1 MREALHEKLAAIY
14 FQAEDKTNAT
24 KQLEAIVR
32 DNPTRYPRAWFFL
45 GELAF
50 EDDKL
55 AEAVRRLRKRPPLGP
70 DPR

>member
-1 MREALHEKLAAIY
+1 MSNFFPKRPNASVMREALHEKLAAIY

-24 KQLEAIVR
+24 KQLQAIVR

-55 AEAVRRLRKRPPLGP
+55 AEAVR
-70 DPR
+70 